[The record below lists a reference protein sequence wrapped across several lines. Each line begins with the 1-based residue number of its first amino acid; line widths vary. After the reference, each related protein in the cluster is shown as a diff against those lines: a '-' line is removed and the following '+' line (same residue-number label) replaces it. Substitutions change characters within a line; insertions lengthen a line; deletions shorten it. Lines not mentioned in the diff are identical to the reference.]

1 MKLYKLYN
9 NITINNRI
17 NVYYNILYNMDLAKR
32 DMAIKNMMT
41 ELENRRQ
48 LLKGK
53 YKELQNA
60 STENELLKDVLEDYL
75 LYYNSNKDEKIKQYE
90 ALNKTLEH
98 IDNIVID
105 STTNEEMLRN
115 SKIDQKEIMNEM
127 KRIKSEIDKLN

>member
-1 MKLYKLYN
+1 
-9 NITINNRI
+9 
-17 NVYYNILYNMDLAKR
+17 MDLAKR
-32 DMAIKNMMT
+32 DMAIKNMMS

-60 STENELLKDVLEDYL
+60 SKENELLKDVLEDYL
-75 LYYNSNKDEKIKQYE
+75 IYYNTNKDEKIKQYE
-90 ALNKTLEH
+90 ALNKTLGH
-98 IDNIVID
+98 IDTIMMEP
-105 STTNEEMLRN
+105 TTNEEMMRN

>member
-1 MKLYKLYN
+1 
-9 NITINNRI
+9 
-17 NVYYNILYNMDLAKR
+17 MDLAKR

-60 STENELLKDVLEDYL
+60 SKENELLKDVLEDYL
-75 LYYNSNKDEKIKQYE
+75 IYYNTSKDEKIKQYE

-98 IDNIVID
+98 IDMIMMEP
-105 STTNEEMLRN
+105 TTNEEMLRN